1 MRARTARR
9 AAEREARRTAE
20 LDQQAK
26 IRDAMRLVEETFAAF
41 GPPPDMH
48 RIVLASNGSRIWIHE
63 YTKICAEL
71 RATGDPD
78 AIRCAAALEAIQV
91 CPGSV
96 RVLLADRD
104 GRWHTARAVTMTAPG
119 GDA

>member
-9 AAEREARRTAE
+9 AAER
-20 LDQQAK
+20 DQLAK
-26 IRDAMRLVEETFAAF
+26 LRDAAQLVEEAFAVL
-41 GPPPDMH
+41 GPPPDMD
-48 RIVLASNGSRIWIHE
+48 RIVLASNGSQIWIHE
-63 YTKICAEL
+63 YTKICADL
-71 RATGDPD
+71 RATGDTD
-78 AIRCAAALEAIQV
+78 AIRCAAALEAIQL

-96 RVLLADRD
+96 RVILADRD